1 MNTSTTTRE
10 RITIDDPPERLLD
23 LVAWARNTVESVPE
37 EHRAGATIELVTED
51 GYSGPETRIEV
62 RFTRPATVKSIVL
75 NVGDQRAS
83 TGNVEQLRSTTDGK
97 RGKISCY

>member
-62 RFTRPATVKSIVL
+62 RFTRPATVKEMEDRHRIAREYDERQREQYEEL
-75 NVGDQRAS
+75 RKKFGDQ
-83 TGNVEQLRSTTDGK
+83 T
-97 RGKISCY
+97 